1 MRTSYS
7 ALNTYR
13 SCPLKYKYQEIDKI
27 KVPKSKEQIF
37 GSAVHESLRF
47 MFVRN
52 PLYPTLDE
60 VLNFFDEN
68 WLGRVSKTEISEE
81 EKNIYRKE
89 GTEMIKNFYKKNR
102 PWNFN
107 VVDLE
112 SRFEFALEP
121 FSNRQNSEF
130 TAVQTIVAG
139 IIDRI
144 DKNSDKEYEI
154 IDYKTAARMPS
165 QETIDKDLQ
174 MSIYHLS
181 ILKRWPAL
189 EARNI
194 KLSFYFLKHNE
205 KISTL
210 RTEQEMDKTKK
221 QLFSMIKEIEE
232 KRKNNNFP
240 PLPSALCG
248 WCGYRK
254 ICPMWK
260 HENVKTQMS
269 NVKSQNEIEK
279 IIKEYIELKE
289 ESQKMTKKIAELQKE
304 LHEFMDGEKIER
316 VFGDNVYIT
325 RRVKENLSYDLEKTR
340 EILEPL
346 GLWKEILKVDER
358 LLNKI
363 IVKLTADI
371 QEKFKSI
378 AKEKKITKTLTISKL
393 KN

>member
-1 MRTSYS
+1 
-7 ALNTYR
+7 
-13 SCPLKYKYQEIDKI
+13 
-27 KVPKSKEQIF
+27 
-37 GSAVHESLRF
+37 
-47 MFVRN
+47 
-52 PLYPTLDE
+52 
-60 VLNFFDEN
+60 
-68 WLGRVSKTEISEE
+68 
-81 EKNIYRKE
+81 
-89 GTEMIKNFYKKNR
+89 
-102 PWNFN
+102 
-107 VVDLE
+107 
-112 SRFEFALEP
+112 
-121 FSNRQNSEF
+121 
-130 TAVQTIVAG
+130 
-139 IIDRI
+139 
-144 DKNSDKEYEI
+144 
-154 IDYKTAARMPS
+154 
-165 QETIDKDLQ
+165 
-174 MSIYHLS
+174 
-181 ILKRWPAL
+181 
-189 EARNI
+189 
-194 KLSFYFLKHNE
+194 
-205 KISTL
+205 
-210 RTEQEMDKTKK
+210 
-221 QLFSMIKEIEE
+221 
-232 KRKNNNFP
+232 
-240 PLPSALCG
+240 
-248 WCGYRK
+248 
-254 ICPMWK
+254 MWK